1 MSRGSFRTLPTRDV
15 AIRTLGIFLFGVLI
29 GCRATTENVMTYG
42 GQLPRPQRIVVYD
55 FTATPG
61 DVQLQ
66 SGLGGRIKES
76 MREAE
81 GTSIAEQQ
89 TKLQQDIAK
98 LMTTQLV
105 QEIRKLGLPVESAE
119 MAGPVTEGQLSIE
132 GQFLTIDE
140 GNQTRRLVIGFGA
153 GASHVRIAVQVLET
167 IAGQHRLVEDFYT
180 NANSSRK
187 PGFGPMAGV
196 GAAAGAAT
204 AVTAGV
210 GLGTTA
216 IMGAQDAESD
226 TKQAAV
232 AITKELAR
240 FFAKQSW
247 ITAEEAERYHRLMP

>member
-1 MSRGSFRTLPTRDV
+1 MRNGSFETLQTRGV
-15 AIRTLGIFLFGVLI
+15 AIRTVGMFLFGVLI
-29 GCRATTENVMTYG
+29 GCRASTENVMTYG

-55 FTATPG
+55 FTSTSG
-61 DVQLQ
+61 DVHLQ
-66 SGLGGRIKES
+66 SGLGAEIKER
-76 MREAE
+76 MQEAE
-81 GTSIAEQQ
+81 GVSLAEQQ
-89 TKLQQDIAK
+89 TKLQQDIVR
-98 LMTTQLV
+98 LMTKQLV
-105 QEIRKLGLPVESAE
+105 QEISKLGLPVESAE
-119 MAGPVTEGQLSIE
+119 TAGPVTESQLSIE

-140 GNQTRRLVIGFGA
+140 GNQTKRLVIGFGK

-196 GAAAGAAT
+196 GAASGAAT

-240 FFAKQSW
+240 FFAKQNW
-247 ITAEEAERYHRLMP
+247 ITADEAERYHRLMP